1 MYLDPQLCFVP
12 LGVDLRGGAMASVQG
27 GDEEAAVRGVP
38 HHRHQAGTG
47 AQEAAPQCQQSA
59 QIPGTLHP
67 SQNKLLQ
74 APAPAEIPG
83 TGTLHPSQNQLLQ
96 APALFLKELW
106 AIWVGGGER
115 EGKGG

>member
-1 MYLDPQLCFVP
+1 MYLDPQVCFVP
-12 LGVDLRGGAMASVQG
+12 LGVDLRGGAVAAVQG

-74 APAPAEIPG
+74 APAPAEIPS
-83 TGTLHPSQNQLLQ
+83 TVHFTLLKINSFRHQLQLRYRYQ
-96 APALFLKELW
+96 VPYT
-106 AIWVGGGER
+106 
-115 EGKGG
+115 